1 MSRPVIRLAVAGV
14 ALGLAVMIISVCV
27 VLAFKHTICDK
38 VVGFASDIRVE
49 NFMAYV
55 STDPAPV
62 CMDDSVVNILKKVN
76 GVSHVQRYAFKQCI
90 LKTED
95 DFLGI
100 MLKGIG
106 PDYDMKF
113 LDDNLKTG
121 EYPAFSDSSSSNK
134 IAISQIMADK
144 LRLKAGDKVYAY
156 FLSSDDVR
164 ARKYTVGAIYETN
177 MVRYDEVFAFTDIYS
192 LQKLNSWQPDQY
204 SGAELNISDFNQLEE
219 VTLNVAD
226 VINREHD
233 KYGETYSSRNVT
245 EINPQIFAWLELL
258 DLNIWVILG
267 LMVCV
272 AGITMVSGLF
282 IIILERTS
290 MIGLLKALGARNSSV
305 RHTFLLFAVYIIG
318 RGLLWGNIIAIGL
331 MLLQKYTGIVKL
343 DPQTYYVSQ
352 VPIEINIPY
361 IILINIA
368 TLIICTLV
376 LIIPSFLVSRIHPA
390 KAMHFE

>member
-1 MSRPVIRLAVAGV
+1 VSRPVIRLAVAGV

-27 VLAFKHTICDK
+27 VLAFKHTIRDK

-49 NFMAYV
+49 NFMAQVNTDTYPV
-55 STDPAPV
+55 SVTDSLVKA
-62 CMDDSVVNILKKVN
+62 LKKVD

-95 DFLGI
+95 EFLGI
-100 MLKGIG
+100 MLKGVG
-106 PDYDMKF
+106 SDYDMKF
-113 LDDNLKTG
+113 LNDNLKSG
-121 EYPAFSDSSSSNK
+121 EYWAFSDSASSNK

-156 FLSSDDVR
+156 FLASDNVR
-164 ARKYTVGAIYETN
+164 ARKFTVAAVYETN

-192 LQKLNSWQPDQY
+192 IQKLNSWEPDQY
-204 SGAELNISDFNQLEE
+204 SGAELNIADFNRLDE
-219 VTLNVAD
+219 VALNVAD
-226 VINREHD
+226 AVNRKTD
-233 KYGETYSSRNVT
+233 KHGEVYSSRSVT

-318 RGLLWGNIIAIGL
+318 RGLIWGNIIALGL

-368 TLIICTLV
+368 TLIVCTLV